1 MCKTYRGRDYS
12 LVAVNTKY
20 CTVQM
25 FALSVVFKACARA
38 FHRYIQVSSARGDFM
53 LSSLAEPSQRRA
65 GAALRLLVSE
75 PEGLLQVHT
84 AAYRG
89 SCPSVFSQALRSAG
103 LGSTVLVSQFLR
115 GGVDQGPTKPVQMC
129 GRLTWLRPAVADC
142 LKGPDDGLQRQA
154 VQDLWQE
161 TSRWL
166 LEGAADLVVL
176 DELGLALAYGLLD
189 EAEVV
194 ATLGQRPSRMDVI
207 LTGPQMPASLM
218 ALADQV
224 TELRRERC

>member
-1 MCKTYRGRDYS
+1 
-12 LVAVNTKY
+12 
-20 CTVQM
+20 M

-38 FHRYIQVSSARGDFM
+38 FHRYIRVSSARGNFM

-115 GGVDQGPTKPVQMC
+115 GGVDQGPKKPVQMC

>member
-1 MCKTYRGRDYS
+1 MRVS
-12 LVAVNTKY
+12 
-20 CTVQM
+20 
-25 FALSVVFKACARA
+25 FAPGA
-38 FHRYIQVSSARGDFM
+38 FM
-53 LSSLAEPSQRRA
+53 LSSLAQPSQRQA
-65 GAALRLLVSE
+65 GAALRLLVSQ

-115 GGVDQGPTKPVQMC
+115 GGVDQGPSRPVQMC
-129 GRLTWLRPAVADC
+129 GRLTWLRPALAGC
-142 LKGPDDGLQRQA
+142 LNGPEEEGSSRQA
-154 VQDLWQE
+154 VQELWQE
-161 TSRWL
+161 SSRWL

-207 LTGPQMPASLM
+207 LTGPEMPASLM

-224 TELRRERC
+224 TELRRDRC